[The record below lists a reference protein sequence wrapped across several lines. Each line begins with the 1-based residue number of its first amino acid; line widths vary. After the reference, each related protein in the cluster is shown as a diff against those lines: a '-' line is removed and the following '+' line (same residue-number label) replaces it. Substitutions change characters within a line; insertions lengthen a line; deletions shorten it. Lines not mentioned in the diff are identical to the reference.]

1 MKVLAFILFNIF
13 GPFFICAELDSHG
26 GILKYF
32 SVILTI
38 IIVVMTNKMLLG
50 FTRKRF

>member
-1 MKVLAFILFNIF
+1 MKFLTFILFNIF

-26 GILKYF
+26 GILKHF

-38 IIVVMTNKMLLG
+38 IIVVLTNKMFLG
-50 FTRKRF
+50 FTRRRF

>member
-32 SVILTI
+32 SVLLTI
-38 IIVVMTNKMLLG
+38 AIVVLTNKILLSV
-50 FTRKRF
+50 TRRRS

>member
-1 MKVLAFILFNIF
+1 MKVLAFILFNFF

-38 IIVVMTNKMLLG
+38 IIVVLTNKMLISFRG
-50 FTRKRF
+50 RRS